1 MRFGIPP
8 GTGNPRLGTV
18 KKSCEGAAPKGA
30 AFFCPKSRPS
40 FRPAYRQ
47 APPQPY
53 PLSKPRLSDSPL
65 SNPIH
70 CTAHPP
76 SRFTVTGLPPFGPI
90 LHLFPPAVRFFAAN
104 RIPPTAWPAPISA
117 RLTIRNSALRPSIIP
132 HNNPT
137 RFPLASALV
146 HLSAPGLPALP
157 PNSAA
162 NSPNFRPRSPHYP
175 PRPYVHRLTPGQPSH
190 QLSAPKQP
198 YIRAHC
204 RPGSPVIPF
213 TPFPQPAPKSPVR
226 SPLYISAACVHRL
239 TPGQPS
245 HQVSAP
251 RQPCIRAHCHP
262 GSPVIPSTP
271 FPQPTPKSP
280 VRSPLY
286 IPARRLHPSADRP
299 GQPSHQLPTPIPTT
313 RAPPPVPAVS
323 RIPQSPFPLL
333 QPPSKFRSLDRPP
346 NPSRH
351 SARNCPKIPPFLSLT
366 PHSTP
371 PSPKSS
377 RSRHLPPPTCPTIP
391 PPTGPKI
398 RQNPIISV

>member
-1 MRFGIPP
+1 MRRGRSERSGLFLPKIPVRHSDPPTVRHHPSPIHYPSPAFQTPRCPTQSTVQPTLHPDSPSPAYHHSAPSSIYSHQPSGFSPQIESHPLPGPPPFQPGLPSGIPP
-8 GTGNPRLGTV
+8 SVRQSFPITTLPASPSRQPLYI
-18 KKSCEGAAPKGA
+18 SPPPAC
-30 AFFCPKSRPS
+30 RPS
-40 FRPAYRQ
+40 H
-47 APPQPY
+47 
-53 PLSKPRLSDSPL
+53 
-65 SNPIH
+65 PI
-70 CTAHPP
+70 
-76 SRFTVTGLPPFGPI
+76 
-90 LHLFPPAVRFFAAN
+90 
-104 RIPPTAWPAPISA
+104 
-117 RLTIRNSALRPSIIP
+117 
-132 HNNPT
+132 
-137 RFPLASALV
+137 
-146 HLSAPGLPALP
+146 
-157 PNSAA
+157 
-162 NSPNFRPRSPHYP
+162 
-175 PRPYVHRLTPGQPSH
+175 
-190 QLSAPKQP
+190 
-198 YIRAHC
+198 
-204 RPGSPVIPF
+204 
-213 TPFPQPAPKSPVR
+213 PQPAPKSPVR

-313 RAPPPVPAVS
+313 RAPPSVPTAF

-351 SARNCPKIPPFLSLT
+351 SARNGPKIPPFLSLT